1 MSGSAEGSGP
11 PSPGSTGRRA
21 PPAPRLTDPPR
32 PTHSVRIP
40 ADLHHL
46 WQVRD
51 LVRSVADEADASE
64 ACTAD
69 IVQAVDEAATNA
81 IIHGH
86 AGDDGWVEVAV
97 AAKGDRLVVTIEDDA
112 QSFDPTSVPSP
123 DLTIHPMERRPGGMG
138 VLLARLCVDEMTYR
152 PRPGGGNILTLVRT
166 FERNGKEDR

>member
-1 MSGSAEGSGP
+1 MSASAERPGP
-11 PSPGSTGRRA
+11 R
-21 PPAPRLTDPPR
+21 
-32 PTHSVRIP
+32 SVRIP
-40 ADLHHL
+40 ADLRRL

-51 LVRSVADEADASE
+51 LIRSMAAESDASE
-64 ACTAD
+64 ASTAD
-69 IVQAVDEAATNA
+69 LVQAVDEAATNA

-97 AAKGDRLVVTIEDDA
+97 ATRDDQFVVTIEDDA
-112 QSFDPTSVPSP
+112 ALFDPTSVATP
-123 DLTIHPMERRPGGMG
+123 DLAIHPMERRPGGMG

>member
-1 MSGSAEGSGP
+1 MSASADRSGLR
-11 PSPGSTGRRA
+11 SAGST
-21 PPAPRLTDPPR
+21 PR
-32 PTHSVRIP
+32 SVRIP
-40 ADLHHL
+40 ADLRRL

-51 LVRSVADEADASE
+51 LVRSVAADSDASE
-64 ACTAD
+64 AFTAD
-69 IVQAVDEAATNA
+69 LVQAVDEAATNA

-86 AGDDGWVEVAV
+86 AGEDGWVEVAV
-97 AAKGDRLVVTIEDDA
+97 TTRADRFVVTIEDDA
-112 QSFDPTSVPSP
+112 PPFDPTSVPTP